1 MRGLLHVLAILLAMP
16 QVLVCA
22 AFLLLGHLTGGR
34 TLGSLFMRALN
45 ALYLFFGWGGLV
57 GIIAMLAL
65 IVAGYDARSR
75 RWAAGIVAAIVL
87 ASTAM
92 LLFEQIYE
100 WALYVPGLFALVLSV
115 ALALPSPSAARVPA

>member
-1 MRGLLHVLAILLAMP
+1 MRGLLHVLAILLALP
-16 QVLVCA
+16 QALVCA

-45 ALYLFFGWGGLV
+45 ALYLFFGWGGLI
-57 GIIAMLAL
+57 GIIALLAL
-65 IVAGYDARSR
+65 VVAGFDARSR

-92 LLFEQIYE
+92 LLVEQIYE

-115 ALALPSPSAARVPA
+115 TVALPAQVARVTA